1 VTALKASWLKFNR
14 LNPNNVIAKELL
26 NTEFVP
32 LAPDSKLSAALAK
45 MDAWQTT
52 RIPVR
57 DPITG
62 KLAGMISFEDIA
74 DKADESAEISSVEF
88 HNSIYVYSDQHLFE
102 VARKMLEFEVRLL
115 PVVDGSGVYLGIIE
129 KKDVLEAFSR
139 MLNITTTGSVITVE
153 VTKEDF
159 TISELVHLIEV
170 EGAKILGLTVDQP
183 RVEDQMIRISI
194 KISHID
200 TSAVVSSLQRHGYFT
215 TTENRNDLYQ
225 TDISSRA
232 DELLRYLDV

>member
-1 VTALKASWLKFNR
+1 MLAR
-14 LNPNNVIAKELL
+14 ELL
-26 NTEFVP
+26 NTEFTP
-32 LAPDSKLSAALAK
+32 LAPQDRISAALAK

-57 DPITG
+57 EVTTG
-62 KLAGMISFEDIA
+62 KLVGMISFEDIA
-74 DKADESAEISSVEF
+74 DIPDDSQEVNTVEL
-88 HNSIYVYSDQHLFE
+88 NSSIYVYSGQHLFE

-115 PVVDGSGVYLGIIE
+115 PVVDMDGIYLGIVE
-129 KKDVLEAFSR
+129 KKDVLEAFSK

-159 TISELVHLIEV
+159 TISELVHLIET

-183 RVEDQMIRISI
+183 LDDTLRLRISI

-200 TSAVVSSLQRHGYFT
+200 TSAVVSSLQRHGYHT
-215 TTENRNDLYQ
+215 TTENRNDLFQ